1 MGIINKSSYSE
12 STQQLHIQNRYV
24 QQNPES
30 FSVHQQFGSRRA
42 CLQLQS
48 EQLGDAYFLCQL
60 PKFHFRLGF
69 AHVQYIFEERSDEFH
84 FPSRKTGLIMS
95 LFISARNIYKKKKKK
110 RKLGSLEKKVIG
122 SVLISFNN
130 NKATY
135 YYLVSIIY
143 VIYFI

>member
-1 MGIINKSSYSE
+1 MHLHVVSMGIINKSSYSE

-84 FPSRKTGLIMS
+84 FPSRKKSNVSSPTV
-95 LFISARNIYKKKKKK
+95 LFILFLRLCA
-110 RKLGSLEKKVIG
+110 L
-122 SVLISFNN
+122 
-130 NKATY
+130 ATCPN
-135 YYLVSIIY
+135 LTEHLRRAST
-143 VIYFI
+143 

>member
-1 MGIINKSSYSE
+1 MHLHVVSMGIINKSSYSE

-69 AHVQYIFEERSDEFH
+69 AHVQYITSEGWRWGGWEE
-84 FPSRKTGLIMS
+84 KWTGLWWVCC
-95 LFISARNIYKKKKKK
+95 
-110 RKLGSLEKKVIG
+110 GTEQ
-122 SVLISFNN
+122 
-130 NKATY
+130 
-135 YYLVSIIY
+135 
-143 VIYFI
+143 